1 MDHRELHTENY
12 HELSGNCLNE

>member
-1 MDHRELHTENY
+1 MDHRELHTEIY